1 MGERRT
7 RWVSWGAVGIA
18 AGGAAVLA
26 WQRRQ
31 GQLATGEPM
40 VTGGRWARNAAL
52 AGVGSKAGGA
62 YALHRARRVFADA
75 ERRDELDAEYQL
87 QTAEQVAEA
96 LGNLKGAV

>member
-7 RWVSWGAVGIA
+7 RWVSSGAVGVA
-18 AGGAAVLA
+18 AGGAAVFA
-26 WQRRQ
+26 WQRRRAEA
-31 GQLATGEPM
+31 LAEAPM

-62 YALHRARRVFADA
+62 YALHRAKRVFADA
-75 ERRDELDAEYQL
+75 ERREELDAEYQL

-96 LGNLKGAV
+96 LGDP